1 MPKVGDVINA
11 ENASWSFASKDPNT
25 LKNHMKKSIP
35 QYDKGHSFIVEI
47 SEFFV
52 KQESVIY
59 DIGCSNGELT
69 KRLALK
75 HCDKNA
81 LVIGIDSEKN
91 FIDSATSNYADIKNL
106 VYKKENATEHKYKNC
121 DLVILYYTLHFI
133 EISKRRTLLKNIYDS
148 LKEGGAL
155 LLFEKSRQR
164 DTRINDVLN
173 QLYIDFKL
181 KNGYSG
187 NEIVAKARSL
197 KGILEPLSLD
207 QNLQILEAAGFKD
220 PCIVYKELC
229 FDGILAVK

>member
-11 ENASWSFASKDPNT
+11 ENASWSFASNDPNI

-35 QYDKGHSFIVEI
+35 QYDKGHSFIEEI

-52 KQESVIY
+52 KQESIIY
-59 DIGCSNGELT
+59 DIGCSNGELAQ
-69 KRLALK
+69 RLALK

-81 LVIGIDSEKN
+81 IVVGIDSEKN
-91 FIDSATSNYADIKNL
+91 FIDSATSNYADTKNL
-106 VYKKENATEHKYKNC
+106 VYKRENAIEYKYKSC

-133 EISKRRTLLKNIYDS
+133 GISKRRILLKNIYDS

-155 LLFEKSRQR
+155 VLFEKSRQTN
-164 DTRINDVLN
+164 TRINDILN

-187 NEIVAKARSL
+187 NEIIAKSRSL

-207 QNLQILEAAGFKD
+207 QNLQILEVAGFID